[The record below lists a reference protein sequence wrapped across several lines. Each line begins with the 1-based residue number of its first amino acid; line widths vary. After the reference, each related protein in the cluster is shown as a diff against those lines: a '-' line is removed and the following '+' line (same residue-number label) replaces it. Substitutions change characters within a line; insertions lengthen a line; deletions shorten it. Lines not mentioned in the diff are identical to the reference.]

1 MPATRK
7 IMGVGRNAITRMV
20 GPTVDTNDKVAVTN
34 TDSTP
39 DYLWNKI
46 TAGTNVTFTLVGGG
60 GDESITIE
68 SAGGGGGGG
77 TTNWATGS
85 NDSLYHAN
93 PVGVGFAQASSTAGV
108 YPFSVRTNS
117 SGPTIGQKPMVYI
130 KNDSSTGASPAVLFA
145 SDNATT
151 TWFQVGINQTS
162 HSTHPDWGYVWG
174 WTNTPGIRFGAAN
187 AESMVISGSNV
198 GIGITEPREGR
209 LQIYR
214 TDTIGG
220 AGGTMQNAALA
231 ISTVNSVDA
240 ANADGFYIDE
250 NEIHQVGDHFNLY
263 TETADK
269 KFRFFVSDGSEVLT
283 ITPAGGV
290 GVNTTSPTKNFEV
303 WGTAKVSGNFY
314 VGEAGQDTLIT
325 LAGSSAA
332 SKVTM
337 TGNKD
342 IMQFTVDGSD
352 FQIVGTGSAA
362 NGFYF
367 YKAGTPYGKLRPAAG
382 EFTIMGQNSARVS
395 ITDDTGAGGIYVEDG
410 VTAGLY
416 VTGASCKIHPL
427 GAAPTETG
435 SLTNF
440 GIYGTYGGKVTELI
454 DGPVGDFIT
463 VLSGTNDCTVELPT
477 IALNTMGRIM
487 YVQVRDASLGGG
499 RTVTFERP
507 DAGAYINDVQDDL
520 IIDLNYHYLFTIIG
534 TTPGRYYISAAS
546 LEGTTP

>member
-7 IMGVGRNAITRMV
+7 IMGVGRNAITRIV

-34 TDSTP
+34 TDTTP

-46 TAGTNVTFTLVGGG
+46 TAGANVTFTLVGGG

-85 NDSLYHAN
+85 NESLYHAN
-93 PVGVGFAQASSTAGV
+93 AVGVGAAQASSTAGT
-108 YPFSVRTNS
+108 YPFSVHTNAA
-117 SGPTIGQKPMVYI
+117 GLTPANPMVYI
-130 KNDSSTGASPAVLFA
+130 KNDSDSGAYPAVTLA
-145 SDNATT
+145 SNDATT
-151 TWFQVGINQTS
+151 TWFQVGINQTAYAY
-162 HSTHPDWGYVWG
+162 PNWGYIWG
-174 WTNTPGIRFGAAN
+174 WANVPGIRFGTLN
-187 AESMVISGSNV
+187 AEVMALSGSNV
-198 GIGITEPREGR
+198 GIGISEPREGR

-231 ISTVNSVDA
+231 ISTVQSVDA

-250 NEIHQVGDHFNLY
+250 NEMHQVGDHFNFY

-290 GVNTTSPTKNFEV
+290 GVNTTSPTQNFEV
-303 WGTAKVSGNFY
+303 WGTAKVSGTFY

-325 LAGSSAA
+325 LAGSAA
-332 SKVTM
+332 AGKVTM

-342 IMQFTVDGSD
+342 IMQFTVDGTD
-352 FQIVGTGSAA
+352 FQIVGTGSGA
-362 NGFYF
+362 NGFFF
-367 YKAGTPYGKLRPAAG
+367 YKAGTAYGKLRPAAG
-382 EFTIMGQNSARVS
+382 EFAIMGQNSARVS
-395 ITDDTGAGGIYVEDG
+395 ITDDTGAGGIYAYDG
-410 VTAGLY
+410 LTTSIHVS
-416 VTGASCKIHPL
+416 GASCQIHPI
-427 GAAPTETG
+427 GVSPTETG

-440 GIYGTYGGKVTELI
+440 GVHGTYGGKVTELI
-454 DGPVGDFIT
+454 SGSVGDFIT
-463 VLSGTNDCTVELPT
+463 VLSGTNNCTVELPT
-477 IALNTMGRIM
+477 IAANTMGRIM
-487 YVQVRDASLGGG
+487 YVQVRDAVFGGG

-507 DAGAYINDVQDDL
+507 SVGNYINDVQNDL